1 MGVLVSLSTLLRM
14 VALGFALGIV
24 VGLYVGLGGA
34 PEPGS
39 ATCTPTAVEHCER
52 RPAPAPAEGVSP
64 EAAS

>member
-1 MGVLVSLSTLLRM
+1 MGVLVSVSTLLRM

-24 VGLYVGLGGA
+24 VGLYVGLGGT

-39 ATCTPTAVEHCER
+39 ATCTPTSVEHCEP
-52 RPAPAPAEGVSP
+52 RPAPAEVVIP